1 MVPFILFLSFNR
13 KGLDITEHTR
23 PQVVLFHLTFD
34 LSIILT
40 TTAAA
45 IIVFLIAYLFTRN
58 STTNTP
64 NKWQNFM
71 EWLLEFIKDIM
82 HSSMVASNNLF
93 ILSTGVSLFMYLFI
107 ANLMG
112 VPFSIVTTDENSV
125 AWWKSPTADAHVTMT
140 LAIMIIAY
148 THFID
153 IRLHGFKHFFV
164 SFFKPFKVLFPINAI
179 EQLATTL
186 TLGLRLFGNIYAGEV
201 MLALLAGAVTHGLVI
216 SLLASVPMLIWQAFC
231 IFIGAIQ
238 AYIFV
243 TLTMVYIAHRLT

>member
-1 MVPFILFLSFNR
+1 MY
-13 KGLDITEHTR
+13 
-23 PQVVLFHLTFD
+23 HLTFD

-40 TTAAA
+40 TTIAA

-58 STTNTP
+58 PAIGTP
-64 NKWQNFM
+64 NRRQNFM
-71 EWLLEFIKDIM
+71 EWILEFVKDIM
-82 HSSMVASNNLF
+82 NSSMVASNNLF
-93 ILSTGVSLFMYLFI
+93 ILSTGVALLMYLFI

-112 VPFSIVTTDENSV
+112 VPFSIITVEEHPV

-153 IRLHGFKHFFV
+153 IRLHGFKHFFI
-164 SFFKPFKVLFPINAI
+164 SFFKPFKILFPINAI

-201 MLALLAGAVTHGLVI
+201 MLALIANTVTHGFFI
-216 SLLASVPMLIWQAFC
+216 SLLASVPMIIWQAFC

-243 TLTMVYIAHRLT
+243 TLTMVYIAHRIT

>member
-1 MVPFILFLSFNR
+1 MHSKPLVVWFN
-13 KGLDITEHTR
+13 
-23 PQVVLFHLTFD
+23 LTFD

-40 TTAAA
+40 STFAA
-45 IIVFLIAYLFTRN
+45 IMVFLIAYLFTKN
-58 STTNTP
+58 PATHTP
-64 NKWQNFM
+64 KKWQNFM
-71 EWLLEFIKDIM
+71 EWILEFVKNIM
-82 HSSMVASNNLF
+82 NDSMVISNNLF
-93 ILSTGVSLFMYLFI
+93 ILSTGVVLLMYLFI
-107 ANLMG
+107 ANLLG
-112 VPFSIVTTDENSV
+112 IPFSIITAEEYPVS
-125 AWWKSPTADAHVTMT
+125 WWKSPTADAHVTMT

-148 THFID
+148 THFMD
-153 IRLHGFKHFFV
+153 IRLHGFKHFCL

-201 MLALLAGAVTHGLVI
+201 MLALLASAVTQGLAVAV
-216 SLLASVPMLIWQAFC
+216 LASVPMLIWQAFC

>member
-1 MVPFILFLSFNR
+1 M
-13 KGLDITEHTR
+13 EHSR
-23 PQVVLFHLTFD
+23 PQVELFHLTFD

-40 TTAAA
+40 TTAASL
-45 IIVFLIAYLFTRN
+45 IVFLIAYLFTRK
-58 STTNTP
+58 TRTYIP

-71 EWLLEFIKDIM
+71 EWILEFVKDIM
-82 HSSMVASNNLF
+82 NNSMAISNNLF
-93 ILSTGVSLFMYLFI
+93 ILSTGISLLMYLFI

-112 VPFSIVTTDENSV
+112 IPFSFVTSGEHSV

-148 THFID
+148 THFLD
-153 IRLHGFKHFFV
+153 IRLHGFKHFV
-164 SFFKPFKVLFPINAI
+164 LSFFKPFKVLFPINAI

-201 MLALLAGAVTHGLVI
+201 MLALLASAVTHGLVI
-216 SLLASVPMLIWQAFC
+216 AALASIPLMVWQAFC